1 MARPFK
7 KPEIDGSAL
16 IGFNDTVKY
25 GEVIRQYRESANL
38 TQPKLGEILGVATN
52 TVRNWELGKF
62 EPNIT
67 QMRKLC
73 TLFNLSIAE
82 MLNLPGNNDLS
93 FDEQQLID
101 SYRRLSDVNQRISQR
116 LISTILDEQEKA
128 VTVQDATPKI
138 IPLMRKMKV
147 FDLPASA
154 GYGDWLEHGDYTM
167 MSFPETEIP
176 DGTDFGV
183 RVDGDS
189 MLPRYNDGQIAWV
202 QETRTLY
209 DGEIGIFI
217 VDGDAFI
224 KQFRPVLPEEDEVDD
239 YRDSEGIVHNKI
251 VLVSLNEKYD
261 DRVISPL
268 QQIYIVGRV
277 LN

>member
-38 TQPKLGEILGVATN
+38 TQPRLGEILGVATN

-101 SYRRLSDVNQRISQR
+101 SYRRLSNVNQRISHR
-116 LISTILDEQEKA
+116 LINAILDEQEKA
-128 VTVQDATPKI
+128 ALVQNATPKI
-138 IPLMRKMKV
+138 IPLMREMKV
-147 FDLPASA
+147 YDLPASA

-176 DGTDFGV
+176 AGTDFGI

-189 MLPRYNDGQIAWV
+189 MMPRYESGQIVWV
-202 QETRTLY
+202 EETTDLL

-224 KQFRPVLPEEDEVDD
+224 KQLNLVLPDKSEVDD

-251 VLVSLNEKYD
+251 VLVSLNKEYADK
-261 DRVISPL
+261 VISSF
-268 QQIYIVGRV
+268 QQVQIVGRV

>member
-7 KPEIDGSAL
+7 KPEIDGSVLAN
-16 IGFNDTVKY
+16 FDETVKY

-38 TQPKLGEILGVATN
+38 TQPKLGELLGVATN

-67 QMRKLC
+67 QMRKVC

-82 MLNLPGNNDLS
+82 LLNLPGNNDLS
-93 FDEQQLID
+93 LEEQQLIN
-101 SYRRLSDVNQRISQR
+101 SYRQLSEVNRRISQR
-116 LISTILDEQEKA
+116 MVSTILDEQAKA
-128 VTVQDATPKI
+128 ATVPEISPMI
-138 IPLMRKMKV
+138 IPIMRKMKV

-167 MSFPETEIP
+167 MSFPDSDIP
-176 DGTDFGV
+176 ADTDFGI

-189 MLPRYNDGQIAWV
+189 MMPRYTDGQIAWV
-202 QETRTLY
+202 QDTRTLY
-209 DGEIGIFI
+209 DGDIGIFI

-224 KQFRPVLPEEDEVDD
+224 KQFKTVLPSEDEVDE
-239 YRDSEGIVHNKI
+239 YRDSEGIVHNKVI
-251 VLVSLNEKYD
+251 LVSLNEKYA
-261 DRVISPL
+261 DRIINPF
-268 QQIYIVGRV
+268 QQMQIVGRV